1 MRYIVDDGI
10 EYAIDEDGTL
20 CRIASVYG
28 GNTVKIME
36 IEIPGVI
43 SNTKITAI
51 GKNAF
56 QGEYGEVRISPEIRG
71 VREMAF
77 ARTKIDTLHWPEH
90 CFEIPVGC
98 FMHSNITQILG
109 TENVERICEKAF
121 LDTSIKEFDW
131 PTKCKVIPFKC
142 FCCTRMDSLH
152 GIGNVTV
159 IEPMAFHNCY
169 MTEIPDMENVEEIG
183 MEAFAYSSIRCM
195 KWPPKCKT
203 IPNGCFKGSEL
214 SRITNLKN
222 IEIIEQYA
230 FYYTANMRKIDLSES
245 TVVLI
250 GEGAF
255 DEGEKKT
262 IKLPYYGSL
271 A

>member
-1 MRYIVDDGI
+1 MRYVVDDGI

-36 IEIPGVI
+36 IEIPSII
-43 SNTKITAI
+43 SNTRITAI

-56 QGEYGEVRISPEIRG
+56 QGEYGEVRISPEIRE

-77 ARTKIDTLHWPEH
+77 ARTTIDTLHWPKY

-98 FMHSNITQILG
+98 FMHSCIAQILG
-109 TENVERICEKAF
+109 LENVTRIGGKAF
-121 LDTSIKEFDW
+121 LDTEISEFDW

-142 FCCTRMDSLH
+142 FCCTRMDSLRGVEH
-152 GIGNVTV
+152 VTV

-169 MTEIPDMENVEEIG
+169 MTEIPDMENVKEIG

-203 IPNGCFKGSEL
+203 VPNGCFKGSEL

-222 IEIIEQYA
+222 IERIDKYA
-230 FYYTANMRKIDLSES
+230 FYCTSNLKKIDLSDS
-245 TVVLI
+245 IVSFI

-255 DEGEKKT
+255 DGGEGKALKP
-262 IKLPYYGSL
+262 PYYENFV
-271 A
+271 